1 VQSIAAAIA
10 DRERTPSSNLV
21 ANINPT
27 FNWVRLAQRVPV
39 RILLDSKPAD
49 VRLIAGRTA
58 TVVDLSFEPGPR
70 ERSDGISQ

>member
-1 VQSIAAAIA
+1 
-10 DRERTPSSNLV
+10 
-21 ANINPT
+21 
-27 FNWVRLAQRVPV
+27 
-39 RILLDSKPAD
+39 LLDSKPAD